1 MVTLDLSED
10 EYELIMKLRKFGS
23 AKSSRKKFK
32 FMSEELRKE
41 FERQRRNMKKIASL
55 KFNDNDINFSKSY
68 SKSYRKVVKTETKD
82 GKIYKVTYIDEGDG
96 KGLLEKERKEIGKS
110 NNVNYRFT
118 LMSNSSK
125 YNSSNMKSNSY
136 SKIVKTVTEDGKIYK
151 VTYEDKGDGKGMKKI
166 SKEYL
171 GNVNNKKLLFDQFNT
186 DFAENEFFKK
196 FRKRNRNY
204 RSKKRRNN
212 RNNRN
217 FRSKKNNRYRRNGSY
232 SYQKKTILE
241 NKNGQG
247 YLVTYENVDNQGFK
261 EVKREKI

>member
-23 AKSSRKKFK
+23 AKSSKEKFK

-41 FERQRRNMKKIASL
+41 FDRQRRNMKKIASL

-82 GKIYKVTYIDEGDG
+82 GKIYEVTYEDIGDG
-96 KGLLEKERKEIGKS
+96 KGLLEKKRKEIGKS
-110 NNVNYRFT
+110 NNVDYRFT
-118 LMSNSSK
+118 SMSDSSRS
-125 YNSSNMKSNSY
+125 NSSNMKSQSY

-151 VTYEDKGDGKGMKKI
+151 VTYEDIGDGKGMKEI

-171 GNVNNKKLLFDQFNT
+171 GNVNNKNLLFDQFNT
-186 DFAENEFFKK
+186 NFAEDEFFKK
-196 FRKRNRNY
+196 FRKRNYGKRNN
-204 RSKKRRNN
+204 SKKKRNN
-212 RNNRN
+212 RNN
-217 FRSKKNNRYRRNGSY
+217 RSKKNNRYRRNGSY

-261 EVKREKI
+261 EVNREKI